1 MKMEIEYSKVEVE
14 ALFAATVESLYPS
27 PPDYRWR
34 ADSTYSGKVAVTL
47 EKLEDDLMPEPVA
60 PPAVSENA

>member
-14 ALFAATVESLYPS
+14 ALVAATVESRYPS

-34 ADSTYSGKVAVTL
+34 ADSTYSGRVAVTL
-47 EKLEDDLMPEPVA
+47 EKLVDDLTPDPVVV
-60 PPAVSENA
+60 PAAAE